1 MTYTK
6 TVSLPVS
13 PEDAFALVTQPERLR
28 RWMSVTARVDLRAG
42 GAWRWT
48 VTPGNVAGG
57 TVREVEPGRR
67 VVLDWGW
74 DLMPGAEGSLG
85 TVTVTVEPAGD
96 GSTVTLVHE
105 GLDVEQEASHAEG
118 WDHFLGRLEV
128 AAAHGDAGPD
138 DWAAAPDPIDELVAA
153 EAALAVLQQVLRQ
166 VGPDDGTRATP
177 CAEFTVD
184 ELTEHLL
191 DNLVGL
197 GTMAEAELARPAASV
212 PAGAGLEDAVAV
224 LAADVIEAWRR
235 RGLDGTARSPF
246 GEAPAPVLAGIVSIE
261 LLIHA
266 WDYAQ
271 ATGAVITVS
280 DELVAYVTGLAE
292 RVVPGARGRAFADE
306 AQAPA
311 DADALTR
318 LAAYSG
324 RTPMALV

>member
-13 PEDAFALVTQPERLR
+13 PDEAFALVTQPERLR
-28 RWMSVTARVDLRAG
+28 RWMAVTARVDLRAG

-57 TVREVEPGRR
+57 TVREVEPGRQ

-85 TVTVTVEPAGD
+85 TVTVTVEPDGD
-96 GSTVTLVHE
+96 GASVTLVHE

-118 WDHFLGRLEV
+118 WNHFLGRLEV
-128 AAAHGDAGPD
+128 AAAEGDAGPD

-166 VGPDDGTRATP
+166 VGPGDGDRATP
-177 CAEFTVD
+177 CSEFTVD

-197 GTMAEAELARPAASV
+197 GAMAEAGLDRPE
-212 PAGAGLEDAVAV
+212 GAGPGVEDRVAV
-224 LAADVIEAWRR
+224 LAAEVIEAWRR

-246 GEAPAPVLAGIVSIE
+246 GEAPAPVLAGIVAVE

-280 DELVAYVTGLAE
+280 DELATYVTGLAE
-292 RVVPGARGRAFADE
+292 RVVPGARGRAFAEE
-306 AQAPA
+306 APAPA

-324 RTPMALV
+324 RTPLALV

>member
-1 MTYTK
+1 MTYAR

-13 PEDAFALVTQPERLR
+13 PEEAFALVTQPERLR
-28 RWMSVTARVDLRAG
+28 RWMAVTARVDLRAG

-74 DLMPGAEGSLG
+74 DLMPGAEGALG

-128 AAAHGDAGPD
+128 AAVEGDAGPD
-138 DWAAAPDPIDELVAA
+138 DWAASPDPIDELVAA
-153 EAALAVLQQVLRQ
+153 EAALAVLQQVVRQ
-166 VGPDDGTRATP
+166 VGPGDGGRATP

-197 GTMAEAELARPAASV
+197 GAMAEAELVRPE
-212 PAGAGLEDAVAV
+212 GAGVEDGIEDAVAV
-224 LAADVIEAWRR
+224 LAAEVIEAWRR

-246 GEAPAPVLAGIVSIE
+246 GEAPAPVLAGIVAIE

-271 ATGAVITVS
+271 ATGAVITAS
-280 DELVAYVTGLAE
+280 DELVSYVAGLAE

-306 AQAPA
+306 APAPA

-324 RTPMALV
+324 RTPLALV

>member
-13 PEDAFALVTQPERLR
+13 PDDAFALVTEPERLR
-28 RWMSVTARVDLRAG
+28 RWMAVTARVDLRAG

-74 DLMPGAEGSLG
+74 DLMPGAEGALG
-85 TVTVTVEPAGD
+85 TVTVTVEPAGA

-128 AAAHGDAGPD
+128 AAATGDAGPD

-166 VGPDDGTRATP
+166 VRPDDGDRATP
-177 CAEFTVD
+177 CSEFTVD
-184 ELTEHLL
+184 QLTEHLL

-197 GTMAEAELARPAASV
+197 GTMAEAELVRPEGAH
-212 PAGAGLEDAVAV
+212 PAGPGLEDAVAV
-224 LAADVIEAWRR
+224 LAAGVIEAWRR
-235 RGLDGTARSPF
+235 RGLAGMARSPF
-246 GEAPAPVLAGIVSIE
+246 GEAPAPVLAGIVAIE
-261 LLIHA
+261 LLLHA

-271 ATGAVITVS
+271 ATGAVITAS
-280 DELVAYVTGLAE
+280 DELVAYVSGLAE

-306 AQAPA
+306 TEAPGH
-311 DADALTR
+311 ADALTR

-324 RTPMALV
+324 RTPMVLV

>member
-13 PEDAFALVTQPERLR
+13 PDEAFALVTRPERLR
-28 RWMSVTARVDLRAG
+28 RWMAVTARVDLRAG

-74 DLMPGAEGSLG
+74 DLMPGAEGALG
-85 TVTVTVEPAGD
+85 TVTVTVEPAGA

-128 AAAHGDAGPD
+128 AAAEGDAGPD

-166 VGPDDGTRATP
+166 VGPGDGDRATP
-177 CAEFTVD
+177 CSEFTVD

-197 GTMAEAELARPAASV
+197 GAMAEAELARPES
-212 PAGAGLEDAVAV
+212 AGPGPGLEDGVAV
-224 LAADVIEAWRR
+224 LAAEVIEAWRR
-235 RGLDGTARSPF
+235 RGLDGMARSPF
-246 GEAPAPVLAGIVSIE
+246 GEAPAPVLAGIVAIE

-271 ATGAVITVS
+271 ATGAVITVG
-280 DELVAYVTGLAE
+280 DELAAYVTGLAE

-306 AQAPA
+306 APAPA

>member
-1 MTYTK
+1 MTYTR

-13 PEDAFALVTQPERLR
+13 PDEAFALVTQPERLR
-28 RWMSVTARVDLRAG
+28 RWMAVTARVDLRAG

-67 VVLDWGW
+67 IVLDWGW

-85 TVTVTVEPAGD
+85 TVTLTVQPDGD

-105 GLDVEQEASHAEG
+105 GLDAEQEASHAEG
-118 WDHFLGRLEV
+118 WDHFLGRLGT
-128 AAAHGDAGPD
+128 AAAEGDAGPD

-197 GTMAEAELARPAASV
+197 AAMADAELVRREGV
-212 PAGAGLEDAVAV
+212 DLEDTVAV
-224 LAADVIEAWRR
+224 LAAELIEAWRR
-235 RGLDGTARSPF
+235 RGLEGTARSPF
-246 GEAPAPVLAGIVSIE
+246 GEAPAPVLAGIVAIE
-261 LLIHA
+261 LLLHA

-280 DELVAYVTGLAE
+280 DELVAYVAGLAE

-306 AQAPA
+306 TEAPA

>member
-6 TVSLPVS
+6 TVSLPVT
-13 PEDAFALVTQPERLR
+13 PDEAFALVTRPERLR
-28 RWMSVTARVDLRAG
+28 RWMAVTARIDLRAG

-128 AAAHGDAGPD
+128 AAAEGDAGPD

-166 VGPDDGTRATP
+166 VGPGDGDRATP
-177 CAEFTVD
+177 CSEFTVD

-197 GTMAEAELARPAASV
+197 AAMAEAELTRPEGAAADAS
-212 PAGAGLEDAVAV
+212 PEDAVAV
-224 LAADVIEAWRR
+224 LAAAAIEAWRR

-246 GEAPAPVLAGIVSIE
+246 GEAPAPVLAGIVAVE

-280 DELVAYVTGLAE
+280 DELATYVTGLAE

-306 AQAPA
+306 APAPD

-324 RTPMALV
+324 RTPLALV

>member
-1 MTYTK
+1 MTYRR
-6 TVSLPVS
+6 TVTLPVS
-13 PEDAFALVTQPERLR
+13 PDEAFALVTRPDRLR
-28 RWMSVTARVDLRAG
+28 RWMGVTARVDLRAG
-42 GAWRWT
+42 GDWRWT
-48 VTPGNVAGG
+48 VTPGNVAAG
-57 TVREVEPGRR
+57 TVREIEPGRR

-74 DLMPGAEGSLG
+74 DLMAGAEGALG

-96 GSTVTLVHE
+96 GSSVTLVHE
-105 GLDVEQEASHAEG
+105 GLGVEQEAAHAEG

-128 AAAHGDAGPD
+128 AAAEGDAGPD
-138 DWAAAPDPIDELVAA
+138 DWAAAPDPIDELSAA
-153 EAALAVLQQVLRQ
+153 EASLAVLQHVLRQ

-177 CAEFTVD
+177 CSEFTVD

-191 DNLVGL
+191 GSLVGL
-197 GTMAEAELARPAASV
+197 GSMAGPEPSRH
-212 PAGAGLEDAVAV
+212 AGPDLEDTVAV

-235 RGLDGTARSPF
+235 RGLDGMARSPF
-246 GEAPAPVLAGIVSIE
+246 GEAPAPVLAGIVSVE
-261 LLIHA
+261 LLLHA

-280 DELVAYVTGLAE
+280 DELVDYVAGLAA

-306 AQAPA
+306 VAAPA

-324 RTPMALV
+324 RTPLALV

>member
-1 MTYTK
+1 MTYAK
-6 TVSLPVS
+6 TVTLPVT
-13 PEDAFALVTQPERLR
+13 PDEAFALVTQPARLR
-28 RWMSVTARVDLRAG
+28 RWMAVTARVELRAG

-96 GSTVTLVHE
+96 GSAVTLVHE

-128 AAAHGDAGPD
+128 AATAGDAGPD
-138 DWAAAPDPIDELVAA
+138 EWAAAPDPLDELVAA
-153 EAALAVLQQVLRQ
+153 EAALAVLQHVLRQ
-166 VGPDDGTRATP
+166 VGPGDGDRATP
-177 CAEFTVD
+177 CSEFTVD

-191 DNLVGL
+191 DTLVSL
-197 GTMAEAELARPAASV
+197 GEMAGAELSRPEGV
-212 PAGAGLEDAVAV
+212 DAEERVAV
-224 LAADVIEAWRR
+224 LAAEVIEAWRR
-235 RGLDGTARSPF
+235 RGLDGLARSPF
-246 GEAPAPVLAGIVSIE
+246 GEAPAPVLAGIVAVE
-261 LLIHA
+261 LLVHA
-266 WDYAQ
+266 WDFAQ

-280 DELVAYVTGLAE
+280 DEVVAFVTGLAE

-306 AQAPA
+306 APAPA
-311 DADALTR
+311 EADALTR
-318 LAAYSG
+318 LAAYTG
-324 RTPMALV
+324 RTPLALV

>member
-1 MTYTK
+1 MTYAR

-13 PEDAFALVTQPERLR
+13 PEEAFALVTQPERLR
-28 RWMSVTARVDLRAG
+28 RWMAVTARVDLRAG

-74 DLMPGAEGSLG
+74 DLMPGAEGALG

-128 AAAHGDAGPD
+128 AAVEGDAGPD
-138 DWAAAPDPIDELVAA
+138 DWAASPDPIDELVAA
-153 EAALAVLQQVLRQ
+153 EAALAVLQQVVRQ
-166 VGPDDGTRATP
+166 VGPGDGGRATP

-197 GTMAEAELARPAASV
+197 GAMAEAELVRPEG
-212 PAGAGLEDAVAV
+212 AGVEDGLEDAVAV
-224 LAADVIEAWRR
+224 LAAEVIEAWRR

-246 GEAPAPVLAGIVSIE
+246 GEAPAPVLAGIVAIE

-271 ATGAVITVS
+271 ATGAVITAS
-280 DELVAYVTGLAE
+280 DELVSYVAGLAE

-306 AQAPA
+306 APAPA

-324 RTPMALV
+324 RTPLALV

>member
-1 MTYTK
+1 MTYAR

-13 PEDAFALVTQPERLR
+13 PEEAFALVTQPERLR
-28 RWMSVTARVDLRAG
+28 RWMAVTARVDLRAG

-74 DLMPGAEGSLG
+74 DLMPGAEGALG

-128 AAAHGDAGPD
+128 AAVEGDAGPD
-138 DWAAAPDPIDELVAA
+138 DWAASPDPIDELVAA
-153 EAALAVLQQVLRQ
+153 EAALAVLQQVVRQ
-166 VGPDDGTRATP
+166 VGPGDGGRATP

-197 GTMAEAELARPAASV
+197 GAMAEAELVRPER
-212 PAGAGLEDAVAV
+212 AGVEDGIEDAVAV
-224 LAADVIEAWRR
+224 LAAEVIEAWRR

-246 GEAPAPVLAGIVSIE
+246 GEAPAPVLAGIVAIE

-271 ATGAVITVS
+271 ATGAVITAS
-280 DELVAYVTGLAE
+280 DELVSYVAGLAE

-306 AQAPA
+306 APAPA

-324 RTPMALV
+324 RTPLALV

>member
-1 MTYTK
+1 MTYTR

-13 PEDAFALVTQPERLR
+13 PDEAFALVTQPERLR
-28 RWMSVTARVDLRAG
+28 RWMAVTARIDLRAG

-85 TVTVTVEPAGD
+85 TVTVTVEPD
-96 GSTVTLVHE
+96 GEGASVTLVHE

-118 WDHFLGRLEV
+118 WNHFLGRLEV
-128 AAAHGDAGPD
+128 AAAEGDAGPD

-153 EAALAVLQQVLRQ
+153 EAALAVLQHVLRQ
-166 VGPDDGTRATP
+166 VGPGDGDRATP
-177 CAEFTVD
+177 CSEFTVD

-197 GTMAEAELARPAASV
+197 GTMAEAELVRP
-212 PAGAGLEDAVAV
+212 GTTGLEESVAS
-224 LAADVIEAWRR
+224 LGAEVIEAWRR
-235 RGLDGTARSPF
+235 RGLDGMARSPF
-246 GEAPAPVLAGIVSIE
+246 GEAPAPVLAGIVAVE
-261 LLIHA
+261 LLVHA

-271 ATGAVITVS
+271 ATGAVITAS
-280 DELVAYVTGLAE
+280 DELVTYVAGLAE

-306 AQAPA
+306 VPAPA

-318 LAAYSG
+318 LAAYTG
-324 RTPMALV
+324 RTPLALV

>member
-1 MTYTK
+1 MTYSR

-13 PEDAFALVTQPERLR
+13 PEDAFALVTRPERLR
-28 RWMSVTARVDLRAG
+28 RWMAVTARVELRAG

-74 DLMPGAEGSLG
+74 DHVPGPAGSLG
-85 TVTVTVEPAGD
+85 AVTVTVEPAGE

-105 GLDVEQEASHAEG
+105 GLDAEQEASHAEG

-128 AAAHGDAGPD
+128 AAATGDAGPD
-138 DWAAAPDPIDELVAA
+138 AWAAAPDPIDEIVAA
-153 EAALAVLQQVLRQ
+153 EAALAVLQHVLRQ
-166 VGPDDGTRATP
+166 VGPGDGDRATP
-177 CAEFTVD
+177 CSEFTVD

-197 GTMAEAELARPAASV
+197 GTMAEAELVRPESV
-212 PAGAGLEDAVAV
+212 GLEEDVAA
-224 LAADVIEAWRR
+224 LGADVIEAWRR

-246 GEAPAPVLAGIVSIE
+246 GEAPAPVLAGIVAIE
-261 LLIHA
+261 LLVHA

-271 ATGAVITVS
+271 ATGAVITAS
-280 DELVAYVTGLAE
+280 DELVTYVAGLAE

-306 AQAPA
+306 APAPA

-318 LAAYSG
+318 LAAYTG
-324 RTPMALV
+324 RTPLALV

>member
-1 MTYTK
+1 MTYSK

-13 PEDAFALVTQPERLR
+13 PDEAFALVTRPERLR
-28 RWMSVTARVDLRAG
+28 RWMAVTARVDLRAG

-48 VTPGNVAGG
+48 VTPGHVAGG

-74 DLMPGAEGSLG
+74 DHVPGAEGALG
-85 TVTVTVEPAGD
+85 AVTVTVEPAAG

-105 GLDVEQEASHAEG
+105 GLDAEQEAGHAEG

-128 AAAHGDAGPD
+128 AAAQGDAGPD
-138 DWAAAPDPIDELVAA
+138 GWAAAPDPIDELSAA

-166 VGPDDGTRATP
+166 VGPGDGGRPTP
-177 CAEFTVD
+177 CSEFTVD
-184 ELTEHLL
+184 ELTGHLL

-197 GTMAEAELARPAASV
+197 GAMADAELARPA
-212 PAGAGLEDAVAV
+212 GADIEDRVAI
-224 LAADVIEAWRR
+224 LAAEVIEAWRR
-235 RGLDGTARSPF
+235 RGLEGTARSPF
-246 GEAPAPVLAGIVSIE
+246 GEAPAPVLAGIVAVE

-271 ATGAVITVS
+271 ATGAVVTAS
-280 DELVAYVTGLAE
+280 DELVTYVSGLAE

-306 AQAPA
+306 TEAPA

-324 RTPMALV
+324 RTPLALV

>member
-1 MTYTK
+1 MTYAK
-6 TVSLPVS
+6 TVSLPV
-13 PEDAFALVTQPERLR
+13 PADEAFALVTQPERLR
-28 RWMSVTARVDLRAG
+28 RWMAVTARLELRAG

-128 AAAHGDAGPD
+128 AAAEGDAGPD

-153 EAALAVLQQVLRQ
+153 EAALAVLQHVLRQ
-166 VGPDDGTRATP
+166 VGPGDGDRATP
-177 CAEFTVD
+177 CSEFTVD

-191 DNLVGL
+191 GTLVDL
-197 GTMAEAELARPAASV
+197 GAMAEAELTRPE
-212 PAGAGLEDAVAV
+212 GADAEDRVAV
-224 LAADVIEAWRR
+224 LAAEVVEAWRR
-235 RGLDGTARSPF
+235 RGLDGMARSPF
-246 GEAPAPVLAGIVSIE
+246 GEAPAPVLAGIVALE
-261 LLIHA
+261 LLVHA
-266 WDYAQ
+266 WDFAQ

-280 DELVAYVTGLAE
+280 DELVTYVAGLAE
-292 RVVPGARGRAFADE
+292 RVVPGARGRAFAE
-306 AQAPA
+306 ESPAPV

-318 LAAYSG
+318 LAAYTG
-324 RTPMALV
+324 RTPLALV

>member
-6 TVSLPVS
+6 TVSLPVT
-13 PEDAFALVTQPERLR
+13 PDEAFALVTQPERLR
-28 RWMSVTARVDLRAG
+28 RWMAVTARVDLRAG

-85 TVTVTVEPAGD
+85 TVTVTVEPDGD
-96 GSTVTLVHE
+96 GASVTLVHE

-128 AAAHGDAGPD
+128 AAAEGDAGPD

-166 VGPDDGTRATP
+166 VGPGDGDRATP
-177 CAEFTVD
+177 CSEFTVD

-197 GTMAEAELARPAASV
+197 GTMAGAELARPE
-212 PAGAGLEDAVAV
+212 GARPGPGLEDGVAV
-224 LAADVIEAWRR
+224 LAAEVIEAWRR
-235 RGLDGTARSPF
+235 RGLEGMARSPF
-246 GEAPAPVLAGIVSIE
+246 GEAPAPVLAGIVAIE
-261 LLIHA
+261 LLVHA

-280 DELVAYVTGLAE
+280 DELATYVTGLAE

-306 AQAPA
+306 APAPA

-318 LAAYSG
+318 LAAYTG
-324 RTPMALV
+324 RTPLARV

>member
-1 MTYTK
+1 MTYAR

-13 PEDAFALVTQPERLR
+13 PEEAFALVTQPERLR
-28 RWMSVTARVDLRAG
+28 RWMAVTARVDLRAG

-74 DLMPGAEGSLG
+74 DLMPGAEGALG

-128 AAAHGDAGPD
+128 AAAEGDAGPD
-138 DWAAAPDPIDELVAA
+138 DWAASPDPIDELVAA
-153 EAALAVLQQVLRQ
+153 EAALAVLQQVVRQ
-166 VGPDDGTRATP
+166 VGPGDGGRATP

-197 GTMAEAELARPAASV
+197 GAMAEAELVRPE
-212 PAGAGLEDAVAV
+212 GAGVEDGIEDAVAV
-224 LAADVIEAWRR
+224 LAAEVIEAWRR

-246 GEAPAPVLAGIVSIE
+246 GEAPAPVLAGIVAIE

-271 ATGAVITVS
+271 ATGAVITAS
-280 DELVAYVTGLAE
+280 DELVSYVAGLAE

-306 AQAPA
+306 APAPA

-324 RTPMALV
+324 RTPLALV